1 MGASFSMSFRIW
13 KIRIGMFSVAKKS
26 FEEYLF
32 GFTFV
37 LLYFRWGISAE
48 IISGFAKTGVV
59 FSDTSFIGASFS
71 VTSFICPPFMGS
83 SLRVSFQVGSSCRG
97 HPASP
102 TSPLSKCGR
111 CSSRVLSIHC
121 FGQSHGR
128 VRFSY
133 VCSSFRH
140 RWYLVDNWM
149 CFEDPQ
155 FQYQFYSQ
163 NIRCPYVR
171 YILKSVVC
179 PLWYFR

>member
-1 MGASFSMSFRIW
+1 
-13 KIRIGMFSVAKKS
+13 MFSVAKKS

-97 HPASP
+97 SSCLE
-102 TSPLSKCGR
+102 TEVPL
-111 CSSRVLSIHC
+111 L
-121 FGQSHGR
+121 
-128 VRFSY
+128 
-133 VCSSFRH
+133 
-140 RWYLVDNWM
+140 
-149 CFEDPQ
+149 
-155 FQYQFYSQ
+155 
-163 NIRCPYVR
+163 VR
-171 YILKSVVC
+171 YLLI
-179 PLWYFR
+179 